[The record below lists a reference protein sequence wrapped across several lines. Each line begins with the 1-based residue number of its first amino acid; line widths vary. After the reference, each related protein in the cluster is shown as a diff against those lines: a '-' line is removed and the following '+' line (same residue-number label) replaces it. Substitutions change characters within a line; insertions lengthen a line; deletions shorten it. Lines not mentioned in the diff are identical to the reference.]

1 VAQQQKFSNKIIT
14 SLKIIAE
21 ILNILD
27 SLGPALAVGI
37 LLSTRR
43 ALPKEI
49 QLILIF
55 CLVQLICNIVATI
68 IERLAITNGFFLLQ
82 NNYWV
87 YKLNTTSCFLTVI
100 YLFTRYLLHFKAILL
115 YALLLLYALISV
127 AFIIRGDGISQFNS
141 VSSALESIVI
151 VALCL
156 YFFYS
161 KLIYS
166 HEEVS
171 IPETSIFWCVVGIF
185 TYYAGAFFIF
195 ISYKYFIGS
204 NDSTIGVL
212 WRFHNILLFI
222 CCLYISYGILCKNY
236 RTILS

>member
-1 VAQQQKFSNKIIT
+1 MKTLSQ
-14 SLKIIAE
+14 

-27 SLGPALAVGI
+27 TVGPAIAVAF
-37 LLSTRR
+37 LLRSKKM
-43 ALPKEI
+43 LSKEVL
-49 QLILIF
+49 LILIF
-55 CLVQLICNIVATI
+55 CLIQLICNCTASI
-68 IERLAITNGFFLLQ
+68 IERLAVPTKFILLQ

-87 YKLNTTSCFLTVI
+87 YKLNATASFLVI
-100 YLFTRYLLHFKAILL
+100 LTLFLKYLLHCSPQVM
-115 YALLLLYALISV
+115 YAALISYAAV
-127 AFIIRGDGISQFNS
+127 SILLIVNGDGISQFS
-141 VSSALESIVI
+141 SGSSAFESIVI
-151 VALCL
+151 VALSL

-161 KLIYS
+161 KLINT

-195 ISYKYFIGS
+195 ISYKYVIDTS
-204 NDSTIGVL
+204 SSTLGAL

-222 CCLYISYGILCKNY
+222 CSLYISYGILCKNY

>member
-1 VAQQQKFSNKIIT
+1 VKIL
-14 SLKIIAE
+14 SQ

-27 SLGPALAVGI
+27 TIGPAIAVVF
-37 LLSTRR
+37 LLKSKKMLSR
-43 ALPKEI
+43 EVI
-49 QLILIF
+49 LILAF
-55 CLVQLICNIVATI
+55 CLIQLICNCLATV
-68 IERLAITNGFFLLQ
+68 IERMAIPTNFILLQ

-87 YKLNTTSCFLTVI
+87 YKLNSTASFLVI
-100 YLFTRYLLHFKAILL
+100 LTLFLKYLLHFKPSVIYASLVSYAAISILL
-115 YALLLLYALISV
+115 
-127 AFIIRGDGISQFNS
+127 IINGDGISQFS
-141 VSSALESIVI
+141 SGSSAFESIII
-151 VALCL
+151 VALSL

-161 KLIYS
+161 KLINT

-195 ISYKYFIGS
+195 ISYKYVIDTS
-204 NDSTIGVL
+204 SSTLGAL

-222 CCLYISYGILCKNY
+222 CSLYISYGILCKNY

>member
-1 VAQQQKFSNKIIT
+1 M
-14 SLKIIAE
+14 KIIAE

-37 LLSTRR
+37 LVSYKRT
-43 ALPKEI
+43 LPKEI
-49 QLILIF
+49 WLILIF
-55 CLVQLICNIVATI
+55 CLVQLVCNTIATI
-68 IERLAITNGFFLLQ
+68 IERLAIPNSFFLLQ

-87 YKLNTTSCFLTVI
+87 YKLNSMSCFLIVL
-100 YLFTRYLLHFKAILL
+100 YLFARHLLHFRPTLL
-115 YALLLLYALISV
+115 YALLLLYALASV
-127 AFIIRGDGISQFNS
+127 LLIIRGDGVFQFNS

-161 KLIYS
+161 KLINT

-204 NDSTIGVL
+204 NNSTVGVL

>member
-1 VAQQQKFSNKIIT
+1 MKF
-14 SLKIIAE
+14 IAE

-27 SLGPALAVGI
+27 SLGPALAVGV
-37 LLSTRR
+37 LLSGKR
-43 ALPKEI
+43 ALPKEL
-49 QLILIF
+49 QLIFIF
-55 CLVQLICNIVATI
+55 CLVQLLCNTTATI
-68 IERLAITNGFFLLQ
+68 IERLAMPNSFFFLQ

-87 YKLNTTSCFLTVI
+87 YKLNSTACFLIVL
-100 YLFTRYLLHFKAILL
+100 YLFARHLLHFKLPLL
-115 YALLLLYALISV
+115 YTFLLLYALISV
-127 AFIIRGDGISQFNS
+127 LLIISGDGISQFNS

-161 KLIYS
+161 KLINT

-195 ISYKYFIGS
+195 ISYKYLIGS
-204 NDSTIGVL
+204 NDSTVGVL

-222 CCLYISYGILCKNY
+222 CSLYVSYGILCKNY